1 MSPES
6 SNSAEN
12 KDSFFK
18 SVDSVGLA
26 NIANETDS
34 YVVLYKFR
42 TIAYE
47 RLTLKPDDEASTML
61 LSIVLSRMKEMQD
74 EEKEVA
80 RLLTL
85 EAMSIGYWESQ
96 FNKNELPP
104 Q

>member
-1 MSPES
+1 MSPEFG
-6 SNSAEN
+6 NSAEN

-18 SVDSVGLA
+18 SVDSVNLA

-34 YVVLYKFR
+34 YIVLCKFR

-47 RLTLKPDDEASTML
+47 RLTLKPEDEASTML
-61 LSIVLSRMKEMQD
+61 LSVVLSRMKEMQD
-74 EEKEVA
+74 EERQEA
-80 RLLTL
+80 RLLTA

-96 FNKNELPP
+96 FKKNDLPP